1 MAEADPEHLNES
13 ILFHE
18 EGPVAGT
25 QDIRS
30 KKGSAHGKIFRINPF
45 NRTSEIE
52 DHFNSTSWDDQFAF
66 LKKITV

>member
-30 KKGSAHGKIFRINPF
+30 NKGSAPWKDLSNQSIQQDFR
-45 NRTSEIE
+45 
-52 DHFNSTSWDDQFAF
+52 D
-66 LKKITV
+66 